1 MPQPITKNT
10 LFYGDNLQILRE
22 YIPDESIDLVY
33 LDPPFNSKRTYNVL
47 FKDEGGQESEAQIA
61 AFDDTWHWTPA
72 AEEAYRQL
80 IEDAPGGVGQVIGA
94 MRGFVGH
101 TSQMMAYL
109 VMMAIRLV
117 ELHRVLKPTGSLYL
131 HCDPTASHY
140 LKVILDTVFGPENY
154 KNEIIWKRTT
164 AHSGAIRWGDV
175 HDVILF
181 YSRSSDHI
189 WNAVYQP
196 YDEKYIESKYGNS
209 DEGGRFM
216 PDNLTG
222 AGVTDG
228 DSGKAWR
235 GFDPSTLGRHWAV
248 PLAPI
253 EQLVGTEGVAKL
265 NTQEKLDILDQ
276 NGYVYWPKKKGGF
289 PRFKRYM
296 GSGLPIQSV
305 ITDIFPINSQA
316 AERLG
321 YPTQKPEALLERI
334 IAASSNEGDL
344 VLDPF
349 CGCGTTI
356 AAAQKLNRKW
366 VGIDI
371 THLSI
376 ALQKYRLRDS
386 FAITA
391 GVDYSVIGEPVSL
404 DAARML
410 AEDDRYQFQW
420 WALSLVQAR
429 PLGATAGQKKGKKGA
444 DQGID
449 GVINFIDDK
458 EGTAKRVL
466 VQVKSGKVSSRD
478 IRDLVGTV
486 NREKAAIG
494 VFVTLENPSAPMATE
509 ATVAGFYRS
518 EGWNQN
524 YPKIQILTI
533 EALLHGARIEMPQT
547 TGITFQQAPKQKPK
561 ADKVQAGLFGGLD
574 DEADV

>member
-1 MPQPITKNT
+1 MKLLKLT
-10 LFYGDNLQILRE
+10 LM
-22 YIPDESIDLVY
+22 IPDESIDLVY

-80 IEDAPGGVGQVIGA
+80 IEDAPGEVGQVIGA

-140 LKVILDTVFGPENY
+140 LKIILDTIFGPENY
-154 KNEIIWKRTT
+154 RNEIIWKRTS
-164 AHSGAIRWGDV
+164 AHSSAKKYGNV
-175 HDVILF
+175 HDVLLF
-181 YSRSSDHI
+181 YTKSDKFT
-189 WNAVYQP
+189 WNEVFQP
-196 YDEKYIESKYGNS
+196 YDPEYVETFFDTVG
-209 DEGGRFM
+209 
-216 PDNLTG
+216 DNDKRYKRADLTG
-222 AGVTDG
+222 AGV
-228 DSGKAWR
+228 SGGESGRIWR
-235 GFDPSTLGRHWAV
+235 GIDVTAKGRHWMH
-248 PLAPI
+248 AP
-253 EQLVGTEGVAKL
+253 KD
-265 NTQEKLDILDQ
+265 LDVLDAQ
-276 NGYVYWPKKKGGF
+276 GKIHWPKKEGGM
-289 PRFKRYM
+289 PRLKQYPEDM
-296 GSGLPIQSV
+296 PGVSLQDV
-305 ITDIFPINSQA
+305 WNDIRPLHNLA

-356 AAAQKLNRKW
+356 AAAQKLNRRW

-386 FAITA
+386 FAIAA

-458 EGTAKRVL
+458 DGTAKRVL

-494 VFVTLENPSAPMATE
+494 VFVTLDSPSAPMATE
-509 ATVAGFYRS
+509 ATGAGFYRS

-561 ADKVQAGLFGGLD
+561 ADKVQAGLFGELD
-574 DEADV
+574 EESDE

>member
-1 MPQPITKNT
+1 MPQPITRNT

-47 FKDEGGQESEAQIA
+47 FRDEKSGQESEAQIA
-61 AFDDTWHWTPA
+61 AFDDTWHWTEA
-72 AEEAYRQL
+72 AEEAYRELVQ
-80 IEDAPGGVGQVIGA
+80 DAPGEVGQVISA
-94 MRGFVGH
+94 MRSFVGH

-140 LKVILDTVFGPENY
+140 LKVILDTIFGAENFR
-154 KNEIIWKRTT
+154 NEIIWKRTT
-164 AHSGAIRWGDV
+164 AHSGARRWGDV

-181 YSRSSDHI
+181 YSRTSDYM

-196 YDEKYIESKYGNS
+196 YDEKYIESKYSNV
-209 DEGGRFM
+209 DEKGRFM

-222 AGVTDG
+222 AGITDG
-228 DSGKAWR
+228 DSGKAWM
-235 GFDPSTLGRHWAV
+235 GFDPSVLGRHWAV
-248 PLAPI
+248 PLAPLKQI
-253 EQLVGTEGVAKL
+253 ADVDDITEL
-265 NTQEKLDILDQ
+265 TTQEKLDILDQ
-276 NGYVYWPKKKGGF
+276 NGYIYWPKKEGGF

-296 GSGLPIQSV
+296 GSGIPAQTV
-305 ITDIFPINSQA
+305 VTDIYPINSQA

-334 IAASSNEGDL
+334 ISASSNEGDL

-356 AAAQKLNRKW
+356 AAAQKLNRRW

-386 FAITA
+386 FSIVA
-391 GVDYSVIGEPVSL
+391 GADYEVIGEPVSL
-404 DAARML
+404 DSARQLAA
-410 AEDDRYQFQW
+410 DDRYQFQW
-420 WALSLVQAR
+420 WALSLIQAR
-429 PLGATAGQKKGKKGA
+429 PLGASSGQKKGKKGA

-449 GVINFIDDK
+449 GVINFIDDSK
-458 EGTAKRVL
+458 GTAKRVL
-466 VQVKSGKVSSRD
+466 VQVKSGKVGAKD
-478 IRDLVGTV
+478 IRDLTGTV
-486 NREKAAIG
+486 NREKAAMG
-494 VFVTLENPSAPMATE
+494 VFITLESPTAPMEKE
-509 ATVAGFYRS
+509 ATGAGFYYS

-533 EALLHGARIEMPQT
+533 EALLHGAKVEMPQT
-547 TGITFQQAPKQKPK
+547 AGITFQQAPKQKPR
-561 ADKVQAGLFGGLD
+561 ADRVQADLFGELD
-574 DEADV
+574 EE

>member
-1 MPQPITKNT
+1 MKELDSQNRLIFPN
-10 LFYGDNLQILRE
+10 N
-22 YIPDESIDLVY
+22 PDGRIRIKKY
-33 LDPPFNSKRTYNVL
+33 LDEMPGLVL
-47 FKDEGGQESEAQIA
+47 SNIW
-61 AFDDTWHWTPA
+61 DD
-72 AEEAYRQL
+72 
-80 IEDAPGGVGQVIGA
+80 I
-94 MRGFVGH
+94 
-101 TSQMMAYL
+101 
-109 VMMAIRLV
+109 
-117 ELHRVLKPTGSLYL
+117 
-131 HCDPTASHY
+131 
-140 LKVILDTVFGPENY
+140 
-154 KNEIIWKRTT
+154 
-164 AHSGAIRWGDV
+164 
-175 HDVILF
+175 
-181 YSRSSDHI
+181 
-189 WNAVYQP
+189 
-196 YDEKYIESKYGNS
+196 
-209 DEGGRFM
+209 
-216 PDNLTG
+216 
-222 AGVTDG
+222 
-228 DSGKAWR
+228 
-235 GFDPSTLGRHWAV
+235 
-248 PLAPI
+248 API
-253 EQLVGTEGVAKL
+253 
-265 NTQEKLDILDQ
+265 
-276 NGYVYWPKKKGGF
+276 
-289 PRFKRYM
+289 
-296 GSGLPIQSV
+296 S
-305 ITDIFPINSQA
+305 SQA

-344 VLDPF
+344 ILDPF

-356 AAAQKLNRKW
+356 AAAQKLNRRW

-429 PLGATAGQKKGKKGA
+429 PLGASAGQKKGKKGA

-449 GVINFIDDK
+449 GVINFIDDR

-494 VFVTLENPSAPMATE
+494 VFITLENPSAPMEKE
-509 ATVAGFYRS
+509 ATGAGFYRS

-524 YPKIQILTI
+524 YPKIQILTT
-533 EALLHGARIEMPQT
+533 EALLHGAKIEMPQT

-561 ADKVQAGLFGGLD
+561 ADKVQAGLFGALD
-574 DEADV
+574 EESEE